1 MKRWTDDMADWRLRQ
16 ENLARPFP
24 YVYPQMPPRLRR
36 CCAFT
41 RTLLLLEWGCLILMA
56 LSGAALCGVL
66 LVRGEGAFSAC
77 WDGSALFALGTA
89 AFVLSIPLGAVCRA
103 LRHTPK
109 FFWRCPCCG
118 LPFSYYAPPFL
129 GMDVLRAADCVYA
142 MKDRRIRY
150 VKPKFCPL
158 VVPSLCPECG
168 AKFFRV
174 PEDFPA
180 GKE

>member
-41 RTLLLLEWGCLILMA
+41 RTLLLLEWGCLVLMV

-89 AFVLSIPLGAVCRA
+89 AFILSIPLGAVCRA

-118 LPFSYYAPPFL
+118 EPFPYYAPPP
-129 GMDVLRAADCVYA
+129 LRGGDELKREACLYD
-142 MKDRRIRY
+142 MEHLRIRY
-150 VKPKFCPL
+150 VKRRFCPL
-158 VVPSLCPECG
+158 VVPSVCPACQC
-168 AKFFRV
+168 KFFDMRDRC
-174 PEDFPA
+174 E
-180 GKE
+180 G

>member
-118 LPFSYYAPPFL
+118 PT
-129 GMDVLRAADCVYA
+129 AARGY
-142 MKDRRIRY
+142 
-150 VKPKFCPL
+150 
-158 VVPSLCPECG
+158 PSLCDKYIPFPEKSLLG
-168 AKFFRV
+168 RIKTTEINFR
-174 PEDFPA
+174 ESA
-180 GKE
+180 L